1 MDNFFCNFGDSHWS
15 LTVWKTFIS
24 RVSKFFNWNSQ
35 KENIHVVYNM
45 CVCLFA
51 YIYIC
56 THVYI
61 PICTLRIYFV
71 AHVCVHVYM
80 PVCIYV
86 ISEYIYI
93 CRCTCVCIHV
103 EAGGWCH
110 CLSSWLLSTS
120 YNQGRVS
127 CWIRSSLFKLVWLA
141 RLLKR
146 FSIFTFQN

>member
-1 MDNFFCNFGDSHWS
+1 MDNFFCNFGDSHWI

-35 KENIHVVYNM
+35 KENIHVIYNM

-51 YIYIC
+51 YIYAHMCIYPYVLSGYTLLHMYVCMCIC
-56 THVYI
+56 
-61 PICTLRIYFV
+61 LF
-71 AHVCVHVYM
+71 VYM
-80 PVCIYV
+80 WLVN
-86 ISEYIYI
+86 IYI